1 VNEAETKKI
10 VMPEESVGA
19 RYDSALAEILSSSR
33 NSILALFINERI
45 TLKRAG
51 MPKKVL
57 GKSERVESGDVV
69 EIDFTKEEIETVYS
83 QPLPIIYE
91 DSEIV
96 VINKSVGY
104 AAHPSPGFN
113 GPTVTGAL
121 ASSGVQLASSGPAE
135 REGIVHRLDVG
146 TSGLMVLA
154 KSQSAY
160 SQLKDQFRDRSVEK
174 VYHAMVQGHL
184 DPSEGS
190 IDAPIDRHPKD
201 DYKFAV
207 VASGRPSVTHYEAL
221 EYFPAMTLVRV
232 ELETGRTHQIRV
244 HFAAIKHPLVGDL
257 VYGADPSLAASLKI
271 SRPWLHAME
280 LTFTHPGNGE
290 RVHFRAEYP
299 ADLVESL
306 ASLRDSFDA

>member
-1 VNEAETKKI
+1 MSQAEIKR
-10 VMPEESVGA
+10 VEMPEGSVGV
-19 RYDSALAEILSSSR
+19 RYDSALAELLNSSR
-33 NSILALFINERI
+33 NSILTLFLDERI
-45 TLKRAG
+45 SVERAG
-51 MPKKVL
+51 VIKKL
-57 GKSERVESGDVV
+57 GKSDRVESGDIV
-69 EIDFTKEEIETVYS
+69 EIDFEKVEIEPVYS
-83 QPLPIIYE
+83 QPLPIIYQ

-104 AAHPSPGFN
+104 AAHPSPGFK

-121 ASSGVQLASSGPAE
+121 AASGVQLAASGPVE

-154 KSQSAY
+154 KSEGAY
-160 SQLKDQFRDRSVEK
+160 SHLKDQFRNRTVEK

-184 DPSEGS
+184 DSSEGT

-207 VASGRPSVTHYEAL
+207 VASGRQSVTHYEAI
-221 EYFPAMTLVRV
+221 EYFPAMTLVKV

-257 VYGADPSLAASLKI
+257 VYGADPSLAAGLKI
-271 SRPWLHAME
+271 ARPWLHAME
-280 LTFTHPGNGE
+280 LAFTHPRSGE
-290 RVHFRAEYP
+290 RVHFKADYP

-306 ASLRDSFDA
+306 ASLRDSYGA